1 MRKTLILILTLFA
14 VFTTVDARS
23 KKDQDRA
30 LIDKVAM
37 WQIDGPM
44 EFCFV
49 AWWNGQTTHKIPA
62 IMTF

>member
-37 WQIDGPM
+37 SADRSSD
-44 EFCFV
+44 ESK
-49 AWWNGQTTHKIPA
+49 AS
-62 IMTF
+62 

>member
-37 WQIDGPM
+37 WQIDHQLPRSRSLDALHG
-44 EFCFV
+44 
-49 AWWNGQTTHKIPA
+49 
-62 IMTF
+62 